1 MFVFLV
7 SVAVPTVTVGK
18 GIKNKRASLGS
29 FQGKPYIRAR
39 MPATSNKV

>member
-18 GIKNKRASLGS
+18 VISVSGQK
-29 FQGKPYIRAR
+29 AR
-39 MPATSNKV
+39 QART